1 MEERNGCRR
10 KGNQHI
16 FASMAN
22 YTCRGVS
29 VAFGCVAVQRFLEKY
44 KLELICR
51 AHQVVE
57 DGYELIFDRQLV
69 TLFSAPN
76 YCGEFD
82 NAAGMMIVNSDLVL
96 SFKIL
101 RPSGHKAKFPELF
114 PDYVPSAASSD
125 SLTDRL
131 SGGIKD
137 FATFEDHIPTAK
149 ELEAT
154 SKYIEQE
161 QSTETDESSVL
172 YG

>member
-1 MEERNGCRR
+1 M
-10 KGNQHI
+10 
-16 FASMAN
+16 SMTP
-22 YTCRGVS
+22 YFRRGVS

-57 DGYELIFDRQLV
+57 DGYELMFDRQLV

-101 RPSGHKAKFPELF
+101 RPSGHKVKFPELF
-114 PDYVPSAASSD
+114 PDYVPSASSTD
-125 SLTDRL
+125 SFSGKL
-131 SGGIKD
+131 SGGFKD
-137 FATFEDHIPTAK
+137 FASFEDHIPTAE
-149 ELEAT
+149 ELAAT
-154 SKYIEQE
+154 SKDIEQE